1 LRGRRS
7 LKVWRRTSRRCGE
20 KKVIYKPYKSLEE
33 ERLALEARQNAQRG
47 ELQHEI
53 DAKKQEI

>member
-1 LRGRRS
+1 M
-7 LKVWRRTSRRCGE
+7 WRRTSRRCGE